1 MWEREKISLT
11 KDFDN
16 ISANVL
22 EVVDALNNLWYNQ
35 ELEEKFSDAF
45 TDVCE
50 ALDKLRL
57 VRKDFE
63 DLRDNADKGSQKD
76 AEILHWHRLLVMSNL
91 WEGFK

>member
-1 MWEREKISLT
+1 MWEREKVSLT

-16 ISANVL
+16 ISVNVL
-22 EVVDALNNLWYNQ
+22 EAVDALNNLWYNQ
-35 ELEEKFSDAF
+35 DLEEKFSDAF

-63 DLRDNADKGSQKD
+63 DLRDKVIKNNVWIFSYMFTQLYC
-76 AEILHWHRLLVMSNL
+76 I
-91 WEGFK
+91 

>member
-11 KDFDN
+11 KDFDD

-45 TDVCE
+45 GDVCV

-63 DLRDNADKGSQKD
+63 DLRDK
-76 AEILHWHRLLVMSNL
+76 VMKNNVWIISYMFTQLYSLQNDR
-91 WEGFK
+91 WR

>member
-1 MWEREKISLT
+1 M
-11 KDFDN
+11 
-16 ISANVL
+16 L

-63 DLRDNADKGSQKD
+63 DLRDKVIKNN
-76 AEILHWHRLLVMSNL
+76 V
-91 WEGFK
+91 

>member
-11 KDFDN
+11 KDFDD

-45 TDVCE
+45 GDVCV

-63 DLRDNADKGSQKD
+63 DLRDKVIKNNVWIISYMFTQLYSLQNDRWK
-76 AEILHWHRLLVMSNL
+76 
-91 WEGFK
+91 

>member
-1 MWEREKISLT
+1 MWEWEKISLT
-11 KDFDN
+11 KDFDD

-45 TDVCE
+45 GDVCV

-63 DLRDNADKGSQKD
+63 DLRDK
-76 AEILHWHRLLVMSNL
+76 VMKNNVWIISYMFTQLYSLQNDR
-91 WEGFK
+91 WR

>member
-11 KDFDN
+11 KDFDD

-45 TDVCE
+45 GDVCV

-63 DLRDNADKGSQKD
+63 DLRDK
-76 AEILHWHRLLVMSNL
+76 VMKNDV
-91 WEGFK
+91 

>member
-45 TDVCE
+45 TDVFE

-63 DLRDNADKGSQKD
+63 DLRDKVIKNN
-76 AEILHWHRLLVMSNL
+76 V
-91 WEGFK
+91 

>member
-11 KDFDN
+11 KDFDS

-22 EVVDALNNLWYNQ
+22 EAVDALNNLWYNQ

-45 TDVCE
+45 GDVCE
-50 ALDKLRL
+50 ALDKLQL

-63 DLRDNADKGSQKD
+63 DLRDKVIKNN
-76 AEILHWHRLLVMSNL
+76 V
-91 WEGFK
+91 